1 MSETIVDPLAAA
13 AAAPESSPT
22 VFEPVHTVIENVK
35 GERVYLACPDYV
47 SDAAINLSENS
58 IKVLEKRYL
67 RRDYDGSFLETPASM
82 FYRVAYHI
90 AQVENEHGGDAAA
103 AAHTFY
109 DLLSQRRFFPN
120 SPTFTGAGTPLGQLA
135 ACFVLP
141 IEDDMGKASDG
152 IFSTLRVAALIQQ
165 TGGGNGFSFSRLR
178 PKNDLVHTSSG
189 RATGPVGFLRV
200 YDQAFGEIAQ
210 GGSRRGANMG
220 VLRVDHP
227 DIEEFITCKAE
238 EGKIANF
245 NISVAITDEF
255 MAAVRDDTDFNLRN
269 PRDGKIWRTV
279 RARDLFEKIV
289 KYAHHN
295 GEPGA
300 LFIDAANRTNPVPHL
315 YDLEATNPCGEQW
328 LGPYENCCLGSINL
342 AYHVKKTEDGATVV
356 DWDLL
361 RRSIRESTH
370 FLDNVVSANAYVP
383 AVPEVAEA
391 AYRARR
397 IGLGIMGLGDL
408 MYHLGIRYGSEE
420 GQEFAAQVMEFVRLQ
435 LHAEEHRAGQGARRV
450 PGLHRQHL

>member
-1 MSETIVDPLAAA
+1 
-13 AAAPESSPT
+13 
-22 VFEPVHTVIENVK
+22 
-35 GERVYLACPDYV
+35 
-47 SDAAINLSENS
+47 
-58 IKVLEKRYL
+58 
-67 RRDYDGSFLETPASM
+67 
-82 FYRVAYHI
+82 
-90 AQVENEHGGDAAA
+90 
-103 AAHTFY
+103 
-109 DLLSQRRFFPN
+109 
-120 SPTFTGAGTPLGQLA
+120 
-135 ACFVLP
+135 
-141 IEDDMGKASDG
+141 
-152 IFSTLRVAALIQQ
+152 
-165 TGGGNGFSFSRLR
+165 
-178 PKNDLVHTSSG
+178 
-189 RATGPVGFLRV
+189 
-200 YDQAFGEIAQ
+200 
-210 GGSRRGANMG
+210 MG

-342 AYHVKKTEDGATVV
+342 AHHVKKTEDGATVV
-356 DWDLL
+356 DWELL

-420 GQEFAAQVMEFVRLQ
+420 GPGVCRPGHGVCALQ